1 VPVPLYKPQ
10 LAQLVKEPP
19 AGAEWL
25 HEMKYDGYR
34 IGCRIVHGRV
44 NLISRNG
51 KDWTNEFPDV
61 CEAARGLGVRD
72 ALLDGE
78 VAIVLPDGRTSF
90 QDLQN
95 AFTGGS
101 RRGLVYFAFDL
112 LHAGGETFVKRPL
125 IERKKELLRLVG
137 KPRARSRI
145 RYSEHVVGQGAT
157 VFAEACRLHLE
168 GIVSKRAD
176 SEYRPGRHG
185 GWVKTKCILRQEF
198 VVGGFTD
205 PEGSRQGI
213 GALLVGYFDE
223 GRLVFAGKV
232 GTGFTVAVARDLR
245 KRLEAIEQ
253 AHAAFDPRPA
263 GWLGNHAHWVQ
274 PTLVAEVTFTEW
286 TGDGKIR
293 HPSFQGLRRDKAA
306 SAVRREDAAALPVP
320 ATASRAKAAP
330 SPRPARTPI
339 AQGRATI
346 AGVSISHPDRIMFPD
361 ARLTKADVALF
372 YERISE
378 WMLPHVQGRPL
389 TLVRCPQGL
398 SEDCFF
404 MKHSKVWAPAALRRV
419 SIQEKKKIGDYLVA
433 DTTAALVSLVQ
444 MDVLEIHTWN
454 TRVDNIEQPDR
465 IVFDIDPGSD
475 VPWKQVIES
484 AHLVRRLL
492 ETVDLESFPKTTGGA
507 GLHVVVPIL
516 PRTDWSKCLEFSR
529 ALAEAIE
536 RHEPTR
542 YTTAFAK
549 AGRERKILVDY
560 LRNNRTNTSVAAFST
575 RARAGAPVSMPIR
588 WDELT
593 AALKPSSWNVRTAER
608 RLSSLRVDPWK
619 DYWTTKQRLSG
630 HAVKAL
636 NHLAV

>member
-1 VPVPLYKPQ
+1 MPVPLYKPQ

-19 AGAEWL
+19 VGDEWL

-51 KDWTNEFPDV
+51 KDWTNEFPEV

-112 LHAGGETFVKRPL
+112 IHAGGETFVKRPL

-168 GIVSKRAD
+168 GIVSKLAD
-176 SEYRPGRHG
+176 SEYRAGRHG

-198 VVGGFTD
+198 VIGGFTD

-253 AHAAFDPRPA
+253 PHAAFDPRPA
-263 GWLGNHAHWVQ
+263 GWLGNHAHWVR

-286 TGDGKIR
+286 TGDGN
-293 HPSFQGLRRDKAA
+293 PSSVLSRTPPRQSGERSAPRKRRGVTCRRDSKSGEGGCVKTSSNHAD
-306 SAVRREDAAALPVP
+306 R
-320 ATASRAKAAP
+320 
-330 SPRPARTPI
+330 ARTRDDCRRQHQPPRSDHVPGCP
-339 AQGRATI
+339 AHEGGRRA
-346 AGVSISHPDRIMFPD
+346 
-361 ARLTKADVALF
+361 
-372 YERISE
+372 
-378 WMLPHVQGRPL
+378 
-389 TLVRCPQGL
+389 
-398 SEDCFF
+398 
-404 MKHSKVWAPAALRRV
+404 
-419 SIQEKKKIGDYLVA
+419 
-433 DTTAALVSLVQ
+433 
-444 MDVLEIHTWN
+444 VL
-454 TRVDNIEQPDR
+454 
-465 IVFDIDPGSD
+465 
-475 VPWKQVIES
+475 
-484 AHLVRRLL
+484 
-492 ETVDLESFPKTTGGA
+492 
-507 GLHVVVPIL
+507 
-516 PRTDWSKCLEFSR
+516 
-529 ALAEAIE
+529 
-536 RHEPTR
+536 
-542 YTTAFAK
+542 
-549 AGRERKILVDY
+549 
-560 LRNNRTNTSVAAFST
+560 
-575 RARAGAPVSMPIR
+575 
-588 WDELT
+588 
-593 AALKPSSWNVRTAER
+593 
-608 RLSSLRVDPWK
+608 
-619 DYWTTKQRLSG
+619 
-630 HAVKAL
+630 
-636 NHLAV
+636 